1 MNVNDILT
9 LAKAGFNA
17 AQITALAT
25 AVTPTPAPAPA
36 PAPVTAPAPAPVTAP
51 TPAPAPTPV
60 TMTTPASIPAPTATP
75 NNNADL
81 TEVLN
86 QLGVMQTAMQSMALS
101 GAQQPKPESTDD
113 ILASIINPP
122 VLDKK

>member
-25 AVTPTPAPAPA
+25 AVTPAPAPAPVPAPAPAPVPTPAPAPA
-36 PAPVTAPAPAPVTAP
+36 PAPAP
-51 TPAPAPTPV
+51 TPAPTV
-60 TMTTPASIPAPTATP
+60 SP
-75 NNNADL
+75 NNTDL

-86 QLGVMQTAMQSMALS
+86 QLGVMQTAMQSMALN

-122 VLDKK
+122 VIDKK

>member
-25 AVTPTPAPAPA
+25 AVTPAPTPAPAPAAAAAAPTPAPAPA
-36 PAPVTAPAPAPVTAP
+36 PAAA
-51 TPAPAPTPV
+51 
-60 TMTTPASIPAPTATP
+60 ATVSP
-75 NNNADL
+75 NNTDL

-86 QLGVMQTAMQSMALS
+86 QLGVMQTAMQTMALS

-122 VLDKK
+122 VFDKK

>member
-1 MNVNDILT
+1 MQT
-9 LAKAGFNA
+9 
-17 AQITALAT
+17 QALI
-25 AVTPTPAPAPA
+25 PA
-36 PAPVTAPAPAPVTAP
+36 
-51 TPAPAPTPV
+51 
-60 TMTTPASIPAPTATP
+60 PAPTATP
-75 NNNADL
+75 NNTDL

-86 QLGVMQTAMQSMALS
+86 QLGVMQTAMQSMALN

>member
-9 LAKAGFNA
+9 LAKAGFSA

-25 AVTPTPAPAPA
+25 AVTPAPAPAPAPAPTPTPTPAPAPA
-36 PAPVTAPAPAPVTAP
+36 PAPVTTP
-51 TPAPAPTPV
+51 TPTP
-60 TMTTPASIPAPTATP
+60 
-75 NNNADL
+75 NNADL

-86 QLGVMQTAMQSMALS
+86 QLGVMQTAMQSMALN

-122 VLDKK
+122 VIDKK

>member
-25 AVTPTPAPAPA
+25 AVTPA
-36 PAPVTAPAPAPVTAP
+36 PAPVPATAPATAPAPAPVTTP
-51 TPAPAPTPV
+51 TPTPMPAPASP
-60 TMTTPASIPAPTATP
+60 
-75 NNNADL
+75 NNADL

-122 VLDKK
+122 VIDKK

>member
-9 LAKAGFNA
+9 LAKAGFSA

-25 AVTPTPAPAPA
+25 AVTPAPAPA
-36 PAPVTAPAPAPVTAP
+36 PAPVPAPTPTP
-51 TPAPAPTPV
+51 TPAPAP
-60 TMTTPASIPAPTATP
+60 APTVSP
-75 NNNADL
+75 NNTDL

-86 QLGVMQTAMQSMALS
+86 QLGVMQTAMQSMALN

>member
-17 AQITALAT
+17 AQITAMAT
-25 AVTPTPAPAPA
+25 AVTPAPTPTPAPAPA
-36 PAPVTAPAPAPVTAP
+36 PAPTPTPAPTPEPA
-51 TPAPAPTPV
+51 PAPAPTP
-60 TMTTPASIPAPTATP
+60 APTP
-75 NNNADL
+75 NNADL
-81 TEVLN
+81 TAVLN
-86 QLGVMQTAMQSMALS
+86 QLGVMQTAMQSMALN